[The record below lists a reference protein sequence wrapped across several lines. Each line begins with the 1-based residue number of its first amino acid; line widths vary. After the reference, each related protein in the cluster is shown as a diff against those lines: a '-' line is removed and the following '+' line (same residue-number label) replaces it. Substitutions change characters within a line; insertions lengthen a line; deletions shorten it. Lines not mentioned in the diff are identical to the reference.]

1 MTKKEILI
9 KEIDGIIGDY
19 KTIKG
24 LFVKSIDKI
33 VELDNDEN
41 NSLCMDD
48 EEVQN
53 KLVELGNVAE
63 DVNEVF
69 DEMFS

>member
-1 MTKKEILI
+1 MTKKKILI
-9 KEIDGIIGDY
+9 KEIDEIIGDY
-19 KTIKG
+19 KTIKE

-33 VELDNDEN
+33 EKLDNDEN
-41 NSLCMDD
+41 NSLCMND

-69 DEMFS
+69 DEIFS